1 VPKNILPIFGVRH
14 IPKWRLLMGRK
25 EQFLLKNA
33 AYTRLSTCPRT
44 RFPILAFSKSVQSGR
59 FWRPFSKIRIR
70 QICVDG
76 KRIGNVYVFT
86 IQTNSD
92 MGSRSRSQA
101 ISQFLPQA
109 SSLLYI
115 SLHCTDIRAYIYVT
129 CPFEHWNFII
139 RIRAKTE
146 RFTVF
151 NWPGQVWSQ
160 RWIGLIYGQRKGN
173 TFKRT
178 QLRHWKT
185 SRCLA
190 IVALLMIW
198 RTRTLI
204 ESYIS
209 FWRFNG
215 TYTYFFFLWHFV
227 LELLCLDLN
236 SILFRLQT
244 FRLS

>member
-1 VPKNILPIFGVRH
+1 
-14 IPKWRLLMGRK
+14 MGRK

-115 SLHCTDIRAYIYVT
+115 SLHCTDIRAYIYVI
-129 CPFEHWNFII
+129 CMSF
-139 RIRAKTE
+139 RALKLHYLHQSKDGKVYGLQLTRASLITALDRPDLRTKERKYFQKDSTKTLKDIALSGYRSSPHVHDLKDE
-146 RFTVF
+146 NIDRVLYFF
-151 NWPGQVWSQ
+151 
-160 RWIGLIYGQRKGN
+160 
-173 TFKRT
+173 
-178 QLRHWKT
+178 
-185 SRCLA
+185 LA
-190 IVALLMIW
+190 LQWYV
-198 RTRTLI
+198 
-204 ESYIS
+204 
-209 FWRFNG
+209 
-215 TYTYFFFLWHFV
+215 YTYFFFL
-227 LELLCLDLN
+227 
-236 SILFRLQT
+236 
-244 FRLS
+244 